1 MKETTVAGTEGQWYA
16 DCINWAAEQ
25 GLYVAGSTFEG
36 DRAATRSEV
45 ARIFADYSV
54 WKGVKAPADDGSM
67 KDKVPDYDKI
77 PEPDLM
83 GMTFCYYAG
92 LMTGNQ
98 NHELMPTSQLSRAE
112 FAQLLMNFDGFLA
125 EQTPAAA

>member
-1 MKETTVAGTEGQWYA
+1 
-16 DCINWAAEQ
+16 
-25 GLYVAGSTFEG
+25 
-36 DRAATRSEV
+36 
-45 ARIFADYSV
+45 
-54 WKGVKAPADDGSM
+54 M
-67 KDKVPDYDKI
+67 KDKVPDYASI
-77 PEPDLM
+77 PAEDLD